1 MTIETADHILAGAT
15 GSPLPQGVWSVDS
28 RRSEIGFAVKEMWGL
43 RTVRGVF
50 GRCKGGLVVRPEDAM
65 GELAIE
71 AASLD
76 TGHAKR
82 DRHLRSPAFFDA
94 EHHAWIVFTLMSV
107 EARDGRATVGGELA
121 IGTSRT
127 ELEIPVDIQRQDG
140 GSLRIGGQTALS
152 RQAAGLAWNKL
163 GMIRGDAMLHAR
175 LTLVP
180 EGS

>member
-1 MTIETADHILAGAT
+1 MTTPIIDEPPAGVT
-15 GSPLPQGVWSVDS
+15 VSPLAPGVWSVDK
-28 RRSEIGFAVKEMWGL
+28 RRSEIAFAVKEMWGL

-50 GRCKGGLVVRPEDAM
+50 GAFKGGLVVRANGAI
-65 GELAIE
+65 GELAID

-82 DRHLRSPAFFDA
+82 DRHLRSPAFFDV
-94 EHHAWIVFTLMSV
+94 ENHAWIVFTLSSV
-107 EARDGRATVGGELA
+107 DARDGRVTVVGELA
-121 IGTSRT
+121 IGSSRT
-127 ELEIPVDIQRQDG
+127 ELEIPVEIQRQDG
-140 GSLRIGGQTALS
+140 GALRIDGETTLS

-180 EGS
+180 EGA